1 MEPFLLQIVTPDG
14 VSFSGQAERLIVRTI
29 DGDVCILANH
39 TRYVTAV
46 SSGTARVLVDGQERL
61 GACSGGMLAVTR
73 DDKGSAARLVATT
86 FEWADEIDV
95 TRAEKARERA
105 EAMLK
110 KAKDKHEQS
119 VAQARMARALARLQA
134 AGKE

>member
-1 MEPFLLQIVTPDG
+1 
-14 VSFSGQAERLIVRTI
+14 
-29 DGDVCILANH
+29 
-39 TRYVTAV
+39 
-46 SSGTARVLVDGQERL
+46 
-61 GACSGGMLAVTR
+61 
-73 DDKGSAARLVATT
+73 
-86 FEWADEIDV
+86 V

-134 AGKE
+134 AGKQ